1 MPHLSKKELKPKER
15 KELLF
20 SFRTVLRKINKDEE
34 VELFLVSLLSDT
46 EQLML
51 AKRLAI
57 IVLLKENIPDLVISD
72 ILGVTR
78 ETVARIRDKLEIKG
92 DGYIIALKKLEEEK
106 VLKVFKKFLISLARY
121 SIRAAG
127 GYVKPGILD

>member
-1 MPHLSKKELKPKER
+1 MPHLSKKQLKLNEK
-15 KELLF
+15 KELL
-20 SFRTVLRKINKDEE
+20 SSLKIVLRKINKDEE

-57 IVLLKENIPDLVISD
+57 VVLLKENIPDLVISD

-92 DGYIIALKKLEEEK
+92 VGYEIALKKLEEEK
-106 VLKVFKKFLISLARY
+106 ILKAFKGFLMSLARY
-121 SIRAAG
+121 SIRATS
-127 GYVKPGILD
+127 GYVKP